1 MISEIIIYSTVASAA
16 TAAGILGMPYL
27 DRAIR
32 SKGFRSGG
40 LVPQP
45 EAEPVD
51 LGPKDLSNPHIRERM
66 TAFLH
71 NHDIVGDADVRGGK
85 FFPPVPPSKLE
96 PLAIVMR
103 RAWDQVMR
111 LKNPASCSLYI
122 RDSVND
128 RFMLL
133 DELDVMDIGEILRVV
148 ERVAEDRRKSRSLYK
163 GMTDDEIHSLVTASL
178 SRWLK
183 EHGEFEKAH
192 AVMGGDERDF
202 VRDIAIATAALELAF
217 QVKKAER

>member
-1 MISEIIIYSTVASAA
+1 MISDIIIYSSVASAA
-16 TAAGILGMPYL
+16 TAAGMHYAPKL
-27 DRAIR
+27 R
-32 SKGFRSGG
+32 G
-40 LVPQP
+40 LIPVRGVRQP
-45 EAEPVD
+45 EPPVEV
-51 LGPKDLSNPHIRERM
+51 GPKDLSDTHIRERM
-66 TAFLH
+66 TSFLA
-71 NHDIVGDADVRGGK
+71 NHEIGGDADVRSGK
-85 FFPPVPPSKLE
+85 FFPPVPVSKLE

-103 RAWDQVMR
+103 RAWDKVQR
-111 LKNPASCSLYI
+111 LKNPASCSLYV

-133 DELDVMDIGEILRVV
+133 DELDMQDIGEILRVI

-163 GMTDDEIHSLVTASL
+163 GMSDDEIHSLVLAAL

-183 EHGEFEKAH
+183 DQGAFEMAH
-192 AVMGGDERDF
+192 TVMGGDEREF